1 MNTNTLQNINVGVDT
16 GKSQLD
22 IYIRPLDIYFTV
34 PNTEKGISDAIK
46 TIKKHKPQR
55 VVIEATGRLEMPFIL
70 ACDKAKLPY
79 VIANPLRIKRFA
91 GAIGQRAKNDRLDA
105 ALIAHYAERVQPELT
120 KLKSENIR
128 LMSDLVT
135 RRNQLLTMQ
144 TMQTME
150 RNRLQILPKNISSTI
165 TPILT
170 ALKNQMEKVEAK
182 IAKLIESCPEYQAKN
197 TILQSMPGVGKVLA
211 ASLISNVP
219 ELGFITNKQ
228 ASSLIGVAPIT
239 RESGRFKGKRLIQ
252 GGRSQVRTVMY
263 MAMMSAIQC
272 NPVFKATYER
282 LFTAG
287 KPKKVAIVACM
298 RKMVVILNSMLRD
311 GVMWDTDSLKN

>member
-128 LMSDLVT
+128 PMSNLVT
-135 RRNQLLTMQ
+135 RRNQLL

-170 ALKNQMEKVEAK
+170 ALKNQIEKVEAK

-282 LFTAG
+282 LLTAG

-298 RKMVVILNSMLRD
+298 RKLVVILNSMLRD